1 MPISQTS
8 SSVKNSGVILGE
20 MVGTRKE
27 ASPIKMMRAPHR
39 QFRLEASANSIIV
52 INYVSSTI
60 YTFLCVY
67 VMHKSSE
74 LLNISLLPGQN
85 HCQPRRMIWLRI
97 PFSPCDRK
105 LEEKQESW
113 NLSVFPIIR
122 ITIWCI
128 VKARTLWRGE
138 RYWLCCDLRTVL
150 GTLDMWSPIGWSPE
164 SVIPKLLS
172 LAL

>member
-85 HCQPRRMIWLRI
+85 HCQPRRMI
-97 PFSPCDRK
+97 
-105 LEEKQESW
+105 
-113 NLSVFPIIR
+113 
-122 ITIWCI
+122 
-128 VKARTLWRGE
+128 
-138 RYWLCCDLRTVL
+138 
-150 GTLDMWSPIGWSPE
+150 
-164 SVIPKLLS
+164 
-172 LAL
+172 